1 MHFCKTYSELLLTL
15 SPELRKNAIEYRQL
29 KKLINEVV
37 LELDSFGLS
46 PKVLQ
51 LLLEEGAQDHV
62 FHTGSE
68 EWDASSSSGDSSH
81 SSVHAHLHPT
91 VIYEIES
98 KSASGFEP
106 RLRISFG
113 HDAAVSDTNTAVLSA
128 DQVKHIVDA
137 AVHPL
142 AHLQTT
148 DEDTAMPPSSDYLE
162 PSDTGQDLIIPL
174 RSDTAFLCL
183 LTSALSSLSGH
194 FSNLHGEF
202 KSSLGSLAVS
212 ISSNARPVSSSSPHS
227 FAAYLLSTGNVASVR
242 PGLVGKSDLYFWREV
257 FQLYVEAEIFEDIG
271 EVHRGERSVEEAERR
286 LVLFSQRV
294 AGKGGSSRLSGSK
307 EALEVFFKINAF
319 ILDVKKFQL
328 ATAEAIRK
336 ILKKHTKRTAL
347 LIPAHLL
354 SASGDTPSSE
364 VVLAA
369 RPLIPLQRLLVQ
381 AIGEVLLPVVPHIDD
396 YSCLI
401 CTSIAFKPVKLDCG
415 HLFCVRCLVK
425 LQKRGKADCP
435 LCRAPTVLTANRA
448 NVDYALLNFMSDWF
462 PVESREK
469 LRANER
475 EAAQEELEELGFQT
489 RPGCIIM

>member
-1 MHFCKTYSELLLTL
+1 M
-15 SPELRKNAIEYRQL
+15 RQL

-137 AVHPL
+137 AIHPL

-162 PSDTGQDLIIPL
+162 PRYAVSSCVRATFWFTMPSDTGQDLIIPL

-319 ILDVKKFQL
+319 ILDVKKVCVHSVLQITDL
-328 ATAEAIRK
+328 VTDRV
-336 ILKKHTKRTAL
+336 HT
-347 LIPAHLL
+347 
-354 SASGDTPSSE
+354 
-364 VVLAA
+364 
-369 RPLIPLQRLLVQ
+369 
-381 AIGEVLLPVVPHIDD
+381 VP
-396 YSCLI
+396 
-401 CTSIAFKPVKLDCG
+401 TRDCG
-415 HLFCVRCLVK
+415 
-425 LQKRGKADCP
+425 GYP
-435 LCRAPTVLTANRA
+435 
-448 NVDYALLNFMSDWF
+448 
-462 PVESREK
+462 
-469 LRANER
+469 
-475 EAAQEELEELGFQT
+475 
-489 RPGCIIM
+489 